1 MEKMIDNSKKTSLI
15 DQVRTLFENK
25 FKTIIYIILAFI
37 FIIIIF
43 QYYFYQKD
51 KKILELSIMYNN
63 AKSNVDINR
72 FNEQMNLIA
81 KKNGIFSIMAS
92 LDLIEKNLDN
102 KDYNLAFNEYLKI
115 LKNNESKRIYNSI
128 IALHAAYNLI
138 DYVSSDNI
146 INLLTFIDKSN
157 NEFIG
162 YKNEIEFLL
171 SVKNNDIAKREDLT
185 LKILNN
191 DIISEI
197 IKERVR
203 KINEFEKYQ

>member
-43 QYYFYQKD
+43 QYYFYQKE

-171 SVKNNDIAKREDLT
+171 SIKNNDISKREELT
-185 LKILNN
+185 LIILNN
-191 DIISEI
+191 DIISET

>member
-1 MEKMIDNSKKTSLI
+1 MIDNNKKTSLI
-15 DQVRTLFENK
+15 NQARTLFENK
-25 FKTIIYIILAFI
+25 FKIIIYTILAFI
-37 FIIIIF
+37 FIVIIF
-43 QYYFYQKD
+43 QYYFYQKE
-51 KKILELSIMYNN
+51 KKILELSIMYDN
-63 AKSNVDINR
+63 AKSTLDING
-72 FNEQMNLIA
+72 FNQQMNLIA
-81 KKNGIFSIMAS
+81 KKNGVFSLMAS
-92 LDLIEKNLDN
+92 LDLIEKNLVN

-115 LKNNESKRIYNSI
+115 LKNNKSKTIYNSI

-138 DYVSSDNI
+138 DYVSNDNI

-162 YKNEIEFLL
+162 YKNEIEYLL
-171 SVKNNDIAKREDLT
+171 SIKNNDIAKKEELT

-191 DIISEI
+191 DIISEA

>member
-1 MEKMIDNSKKTSLI
+1 METMIDNNKKTSLI
-15 DQVRTLFENK
+15 NQARTLFENK
-25 FKTIIYIILAFI
+25 FKIIIYTIIAFI
-37 FIIIIF
+37 FIVIII
-43 QYYFYQKD
+43 QYYFYQKE
-51 KKILELSIMYNN
+51 KKILELSIMYDN
-63 AKSNVDINR
+63 AKSTLDING
-72 FNEQMNLIA
+72 FNQQMNLIA
-81 KKNGIFSIMAS
+81 KKNGVFSLMAS
-92 LDLIEKNLDN
+92 LDLIEKNLVN

-146 INLLTFIDKSN
+146 ITLLTFINESH

-171 SVKNNDIAKREDLT
+171 SIKNNDIAQREELT

-191 DIISEI
+191 DIISETL
-197 IKERVR
+197 KERVR

>member
-1 MEKMIDNSKKTSLI
+1 MIDNNKKTSLI
-15 DQVRTLFENK
+15 NQARTLFENK
-25 FKTIIYIILAFI
+25 FKIIIYTILAFI
-37 FIIIIF
+37 FIVIIF
-43 QYYFYQKD
+43 QYYFYQKE
-51 KKILELSIMYNN
+51 KKILELSIMYDH
-63 AKSNVDINR
+63 AKSNVDIND
-72 FNEQMNLIA
+72 FHEEMNLIA

-92 LDLIEKNLDN
+92 LDIIEKNLDN
-102 KDYNLAFNEYLKI
+102 RDYNLAFNEYLKI

-146 INLLTFIDKSN
+146 INLLAFIDKTHD
-157 NEFIG
+157 EFIG
-162 YKNEIEFLL
+162 YMNEIEYLL
-171 SVKNNDIAKREDLT
+171 SIKNNDIAKREELT

-191 DIISEI
+191 DIISEA

>member
-1 MEKMIDNSKKTSLI
+1 METMIDNNKKTSLI
-15 DQVRTLFENK
+15 NQARTLFENK
-25 FKTIIYIILAFI
+25 FKIIIYTILAFI
-37 FIIIIF
+37 FIVIIF
-43 QYYFYQKD
+43 QYYFYQKE
-51 KKILELSIMYNN
+51 KKILELSIMYDN
-63 AKSNVDINR
+63 AKSTLDING
-72 FNEQMNLIA
+72 FNQQMNLIA
-81 KKNGIFSIMAS
+81 KKNGVFSLMAS
-92 LDLIEKNLDN
+92 LDLIEKNLVN

-146 INLLTFIDKSN
+146 ITLLTFINESH

-171 SVKNNDIAKREDLT
+171 SIKNNDIAQREELT

-191 DIISEI
+191 DIISETL
-197 IKERVR
+197 KERVR

>member
-1 MEKMIDNSKKTSLI
+1 MTDKSKKISLI
-15 DQVRTLFENK
+15 DQVRNLFENK
-25 FKTIIYIILAFI
+25 FKTIIYTILAFI
-37 FIIIIF
+37 FIVIIF
-43 QYYFYQKD
+43 QLYFYQKE
-51 KKILELSIMYNN
+51 KKILELSIMYDH
-63 AKSNVDINR
+63 AKSNVDINE
-72 FNEQMNLIA
+72 FIEQMNLIA

-102 KDYNLAFNEYLKI
+102 HDYNLAFNEYLKI
-115 LKNNESKRIYNSI
+115 LKNNESKKIYNSI
-128 IALHAAYNLI
+128 VALHAAYNLF

-171 SVKNNDIAKREDLT
+171 SVKNNDIAKREELT

>member
-1 MEKMIDNSKKTSLI
+1 MIDKNKKTSFI
-15 DQVRTLFENK
+15 DKIRILFENN
-25 FKTIIYIILAFI
+25 FKIIIYTILTFI
-37 FIIIIF
+37 FLIITF
-43 QYYFYQKD
+43 QYYFYQKE
-51 KKILELSIMYNN
+51 KKILELSIMYDH
-63 AKSNVDINR
+63 AKSNVDIND
-72 FNEQMNLIA
+72 FHEEMNLIA

-92 LDLIEKNLDN
+92 LDIIEKNLDN
-102 KDYNLAFNEYLKI
+102 RDYNLAFNEYLKI

-146 INLLTFIDKSN
+146 INLLAFIDKSH

-162 YKNEIEFLL
+162 YKNEIEYLL
-171 SVKNNDIAKREDLT
+171 SIKNNDIAKREELT

-191 DIISEI
+191 DIISEA

>member
-1 MEKMIDNSKKTSLI
+1 MEAMTDKSKKISLI
-15 DQVRTLFENK
+15 DQVRNLFENK
-25 FKTIIYIILAFI
+25 FKTIIYTILAFI
-37 FIIIIF
+37 FIVIIF
-43 QYYFYQKD
+43 QLYFYQKE
-51 KKILELSIMYNN
+51 KKILELSIMYDH
-63 AKSNVDINR
+63 AKSNVDINE
-72 FNEQMNLIA
+72 FIEQMNLIA

-102 KDYNLAFNEYLKI
+102 HDYNLAFNEYLKI
-115 LKNNESKRIYNSI
+115 LKNNESKKIYNSI
-128 IALHAAYNLI
+128 VALHAAYNLF

-171 SVKNNDIAKREDLT
+171 SVKNNDIAKREELT

>member
-1 MEKMIDNSKKTSLI
+1 METMIDKSKKTSLI

-25 FKTIIYIILAFI
+25 FKIIIYTILAFI

-43 QYYFYQKD
+43 QYYFYQKE
-51 KKILELSIMYNN
+51 KKILELSIMYDH
-63 AKSNVDINR
+63 AKSNVDING
-72 FNEQMNLIA
+72 FSEQMNLIA

-115 LKNNESKRIYNSI
+115 LKNNESKRVYNSI

-138 DYVSSDNI
+138 DYVASDNI
-146 INLLTFIDKSN
+146 ITLLTFIDKTH

-162 YKNEIEFLL
+162 YKNEIQFLL
-171 SVKNNDIAKREDLT
+171 SIKNNDIAQRDELT
-185 LKILNN
+185 LQILNN
-191 DIISEI
+191 DIISETL
-197 IKERVR
+197 KERVR